1 MSKIFE
7 KLIFERKKNNE
18 EINKIIEYIQSHS
31 GEKIKLKTKNL
42 FCPLNISVN
51 KTIFLQIMKDLEYHN
66 NKMIQEYIKL
76 SNIE

>member
-18 EINKIIEYIQSHS
+18 EINKIIEYIENHS
-31 GEKIKLKTKNL
+31 REEIKLKTKNL
-42 FCPLNISVN
+42 FCLMNIGVSR
-51 KTIFLQIMKDLEYHN
+51 TIFLQLMKNLEIHN
-66 NKMIQEYIKL
+66 HKMIQEYIKL